1 MSTLDFLYGSHF
13 GFGHV
18 GGDHKDDSDGS
29 ERERPRPSRPR
40 RQGLVLGD
48 LVPPTQTVH
57 DELRDNDH
65 TGFVA
70 FRRHISHGSDPAFQ
84 AI

>member
-18 GGDHKDDSDGS
+18 GGDHKDDSDRS
-29 ERERPRPSRPR
+29 ERERPR

-48 LVPPTQTVH
+48 LVPPTQTVR

>member
-13 GFGHV
+13 GFGNV

-29 ERERPRPSRPR
+29 ERERPH

-70 FRRHISHGSDPAFQ
+70 FRRHISNGSDPAFQ

>member
-29 ERERPRPSRPR
+29 ERERPR

-48 LVPPTQTVH
+48 LVPPRRRSVMNFGIMITLDLLLFGATYP
-57 DELRDNDH
+57 
-65 TGFVA
+65 TG
-70 FRRHISHGSDPAFQ
+70 
-84 AI
+84 AIQLSKQFES

>member
-29 ERERPRPSRPR
+29 ERERPH

-48 LVPPTQTVH
+48 LVPPT
-57 DELRDNDH
+57 
-65 TGFVA
+65 
-70 FRRHISHGSDPAFQ
+70 
-84 AI
+84 

>member
-29 ERERPRPSRPR
+29 ERERPH

>member
-1 MSTLDFLYGSHF
+1 MSTLDFSLWKPLRIRN
-13 GFGHV
+13 V

-29 ERERPRPSRPR
+29 ERERPH

-70 FRRHISHGSDPAFQ
+70 FRRHISNGSDPAFQ

>member
-13 GFGHV
+13 GFGNV

-29 ERERPRPSRPR
+29 ERERPH

>member
-1 MSTLDFLYGSHF
+1 MSTLDSLYGSHF
-13 GFGHV
+13 GFGNV

-29 ERERPRPSRPR
+29 ERERPH

>member
-1 MSTLDFLYGSHF
+1 MSTLDYLYGSHF

-29 ERERPRPSRPR
+29 ERERPH

-48 LVPPTQTVH
+48 LVPPTQTVR